1 MKSRS
6 LTLAAFLLLSISVPV
21 SAATYHVD
29 SAHSSAMF
37 MVKHMNASM
46 AMGRF
51 NAIGGTFVVDEADPS
66 ASKFDI
72 TIKTESIDTANAAR
86 DAHLKNADFFNAKQ
100 FPVIAFKSKT
110 VKAGEEKGTFEVAGE
125 LSLHGVTKPITVKIT
140 HTGTAKGP
148 QGTVAGILSTFT
160 IKRSDF
166 GMKGMIGPVGDDV
179 TITFSAEGGAK

>member
-6 LTLAAFLLLSISVPV
+6 LTLATFLSLVLTVPI

-29 SAHSSAMF
+29 SAHSSVSF
-37 MVKHMNASM
+37 MVKHMNASF

-51 NAIGGTFVVDEADPS
+51 NAIGGTFVVDEVDPS

-72 TIKTESIDTANAAR
+72 TIKTESIDTANAQR

-110 VKAGEEKGTFEVAGE
+110 VKTGAEKGSFEVAGD
-125 LSLHGVTKPITVKIT
+125 LTLHGVTKPITVKIT
-140 HTGTAKGP
+140 HTGTAKSP
-148 QGTVAGILSTFT
+148 QGTIAGILSTFT
-160 IKRSDF
+160 IKRSDY
-166 GMKGMIGPVGDDV
+166 GMKGMLGPIGDDV